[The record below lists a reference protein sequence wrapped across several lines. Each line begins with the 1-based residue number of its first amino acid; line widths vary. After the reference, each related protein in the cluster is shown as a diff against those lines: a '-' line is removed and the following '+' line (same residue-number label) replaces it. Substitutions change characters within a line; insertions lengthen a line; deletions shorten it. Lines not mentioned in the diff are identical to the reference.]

1 MPDVPTYLPP
11 PTYSIALRQVD
22 PSHPRLLERWL
33 REEGAWEGAFV
44 TQAEAEAMRMVGS
57 FEDFGGLQRF
67 CRLEWEGAAAEGG
80 AGREAP

>member
-1 MPDVPTYLPP
+1 MCLLTCHRLP
-11 PTYSIALRQVD
+11 IALRQVD

-67 CRLEWEGAAAEGG
+67 CRLEWEGAAAEGR